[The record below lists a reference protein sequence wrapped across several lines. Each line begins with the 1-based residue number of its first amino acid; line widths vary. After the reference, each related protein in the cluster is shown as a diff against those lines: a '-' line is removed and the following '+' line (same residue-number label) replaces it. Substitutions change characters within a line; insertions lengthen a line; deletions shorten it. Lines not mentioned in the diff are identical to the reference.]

1 MTTFSWDA
9 VVKQADRDFFEKS
22 LRPYVYKFGQVKDTT
37 IAHQSVSAR
46 GRLVVQGEAQ
56 PGEAYSWVS

>member
-9 VVKQADRDFFEKS
+9 VVKEAERDYYEKS
-22 LRPYVYKFGQVKDTT
+22 LRPWVYKFGQVKDTT
-37 IAHQSVSAR
+37 NLQHGQSAR

-56 PGEAYSWVS
+56 PGEAYPWTT